1 MKKKKGRALVG
12 DFGLSRLV
20 YKKIGGILLSWQ
32 WIAPE
37 CLDSTNISYDEKS
50 DIYSLGMI
58 FYELASISMPFEEY
72 ATNPRYF
79 ARGTYKLM
87 EIKRAIIDE
96 GLRPSIPEHTPPLFR
111 EIMENCWI
119 KDPQKRISTK
129 AIIGKLLRL
138 LGDSYL
144 PLPNI
149 ERPLISKHHQIPP
162 QPPLAIPSIICNR
175 DSSSSEKFTTSII
188 FPVEHNLL
196 WTGLSHG
203 SIEIFIIVCF
213 FLFYFPP
220 FLSSLFSLFLSSLLL
235 ISAGW
240 RLFTITSA
248 NVCHRIKSWF

>member
-1 MKKKKGRALVG
+1 
-12 DFGLSRLV
+12 
-20 YKKIGGILLSWQ
+20 
-32 WIAPE
+32 
-37 CLDSTNISYDEKS
+37 
-50 DIYSLGMI
+50 
-58 FYELASISMPFEEY
+58 MPFEEY

-175 DSSSSEKFTTSII
+175 DPSSSEKFTTSII

-213 FLFYFPP
+213 FLIFPP
-220 FLSSLFSLFLSSLLL
+220 FYLPFFSLFLSSLLL
-235 ISAGW
+235 SSAFY
-240 RLFTITSA
+240 LPLLPFSSSPCPSPLPLALPLLPFSSSPCPSSPPPPSLTT
-248 NVCHRIKSWF
+248 F